1 MEIKGENKINGKK
14 YILVLF
20 ITLAVFLTGFLASD
34 YLNNAKID
42 SIQDTED
49 QISLDILSS
58 EAQYQLLEQSSC
70 DIVTGSI
77 LSDELNTLADKL
89 SYAES
94 QEGFNSADVKS
105 LKENYSLLEIKDYLL
120 MQEIYQKCGA
130 SPTSILYFYSNN
142 GDCPDCTN
150 QGYVLTALRQE
161 YPELRVYAFDYNLG
175 LSAINTLITLYHI
188 PSALPAL
195 VMNGKVYD
203 GFQSIAQIQA
213 ALPSLQLEA
222 SSTASTS
229 AMQSSSSASSASQT
243 DISQ

>member
-1 MEIKGENKINGKK
+1 MEIKK
-14 YILVLF
+14 YLIVLA
-20 ITLAVFLTGFLASD
+20 ITCAVFLTGFLASN

-42 SIQDTED
+42 SIKDTED

-70 DIVTGSI
+70 SIVTGSI

-94 QEGFNSADVKS
+94 QEGFNSADVQS

-120 MQEIYQKCGA
+120 MQQIYDKCGA
-130 SPTSILYFYSNN
+130 SPTSILYFYSNK

-161 YPELRVYAFDYNLG
+161 YPELRVYAFDYNLN
-175 LSAINTLITLYHI
+175 LDAVNTLITIYHI
-188 PSALPAL
+188 PSVLPAL

-213 ALPSLQLEA
+213 ALPSLALQA
-222 SSTASTS
+222 SSTASST
-229 AMQSSSSASSASQT
+229 SSSSTSFSSST
-243 DISQ
+243 NR

>member
-1 MEIKGENKINGKK
+1 MEINGKK
-14 YILVLF
+14 YLLVLF
-20 ITLAVFLTGFLASD
+20 ITCAVFLTGFLASN
-34 YLNNAKID
+34 YLNNQKID
-42 SIQDTED
+42 SIKDTED

-120 MQEIYQKCGA
+120 MQQIYEKCGA
-130 SPTSILYFYSNN
+130 TPTSILYFYSNK

-161 YPELRVYAFDYNLG
+161 YPELRVYTFDYNLG
-175 LSAINTLITLYHI
+175 LDAVNTLITLYHI
-188 PSALPAL
+188 PSVLPAL

-203 GFQSIAQIQA
+203 GFQSIDQIKA
-213 ALPSLQLEA
+213 ALPSLALDA
-222 SSTASTS
+222 SSTASSS
-229 AMQSSSSASSASQT
+229 ASDDATASTSSSSAQT
-243 DISQ
+243 DK

>member
-1 MEIKGENKINGKK
+1 MEIKEPGINPKK
-14 YILVLF
+14 YLLVLA
-20 ITLAVFLTGFLASD
+20 ITCAVFLTGFLASN
-34 YLNNAKID
+34 YLNDAKIN
-42 SIQDTED
+42 SIQDTEN

-77 LSDELNTLADKL
+77 LTDELNTLADKL

-120 MQEIYQKCGA
+120 MQQIYQKCNA
-130 SPTSILYFYSNN
+130 SPTSILYFYSNK
-142 GDCPDCTN
+142 GDCPDCTD

-175 LSAINTLITLYHI
+175 LGAVNTLITLYHI
-188 PSALPAL
+188 PSVLPAL
-195 VMNGKVYD
+195 VMNGRVYD
-203 GFQSIAQIQA
+203 GFQNIDQIKA
-213 ALPSLQLEA
+213 ALPALALQA
-222 SSTASTS
+222 TT
-229 AMQSSSSASSASQT
+229 SSSSSST
-243 DISQ
+243 NK